1 MRSGS
6 ALVAFVIVLLA
17 AIAAPVGTAHAQGDD
32 GGNKSDFKY
41 VVACADEC
49 AMRHAATEG
58 NKGDQKWGTPQAVD
72 PSANTNEALDGV
84 ESQICVYSPNSP
96 ICTTVTIVG
105 NGVHVIFVVLG
116 ASALVSVVYRLVRLL
131 PL

>member
-1 MRSGS
+1 M
-6 ALVAFVIVLLA
+6 ALCA
-17 AIAAPVGTAHAQGDD
+17 AIAVLAPIVAPVGVAYAQGDD
-32 GGNKSDFKY
+32 VGNKSDFEY

-58 NKGDQKWGTPQAVD
+58 NKSDHKLGASPAVD
-72 PSANTNEALDGV
+72 PSANANEAFNGA
-84 ESQICVYSPNSP
+84 ESQICGHSPNSP
-96 ICTTVTIVG
+96 SCTTVTIVG

-116 ASALVSVVYRLVRLL
+116 ASALVPVTYRLVRLL